1 VSCQDIFSCFKKN
14 IWYNQDTKKAVTH
27 MEFKDILYTLRKKN
41 KLTQQEVAEYVGL
54 QKAAIYKY
62 EHGLLVNPKRSLI
75 SKLAKLFQVTPSYM
89 MGLTDDD
96 KSALTSFHLSFTK
109 KDEKDIQ
116 KRLSDILNDMDS
128 QDAIAMY
135 NGGEPM
141 DPETR
146 EYMKASLENAL
157 RFAKL
162 KAKEKFTP
170 KKHRK

>member
-1 VSCQDIFSCFKKN
+1 MNLGEIVK
-14 IWYNQDTKKAVTH
+14 
-27 MEFKDILYTLRKKN
+27 EFRIRNALTMDEFARRTGLSKGYISMLEKN
-41 KLTQQEVAEYVGL
+41 K
-54 QKAAIYKY
+54 
-62 EHGLLVNPKRSLI
+62 NPRTGKPITPSIETYDTIANAMRI
-75 SKLAKLFQVTPSYM
+75 SIEELMTLAKGTNV
-89 MGLTDDD
+89 
-96 KSALTSFHLSFTK
+96 ALTSLSTKNLDFHPSLTK

-128 QDAIAMY
+128 QDSIAMY

>member
-1 VSCQDIFSCFKKN
+1 MTSERLYKLLD
-14 IWYNQDTKKAVTH
+14 
-27 MEFKDILYTLRKKN
+27 KDISIRLNDVPTDFQPS
-41 KLTQQEVAEYVGL
+41 LTQ
-54 QKAAIYKY
+54 
-62 EHGLLVNPKRSLI
+62 
-75 SKLAKLFQVTPSYM
+75 
-89 MGLTDDD
+89 
-96 KSALTSFHLSFTK
+96 

>member
-1 VSCQDIFSCFKKN
+1 
-14 IWYNQDTKKAVTH
+14 
-27 MEFKDILYTLRKKN
+27 
-41 KLTQQEVAEYVGL
+41 
-54 QKAAIYKY
+54 
-62 EHGLLVNPKRSLI
+62 
-75 SKLAKLFQVTPSYM
+75 
-89 MGLTDDD
+89 
-96 KSALTSFHLSFTK
+96 
-109 KDEKDIQ
+109 
-116 KRLSDILNDMDS
+116 MDS

-141 DPETR
+141 DSETR

>member
-1 VSCQDIFSCFKKN
+1 MNLGEIVK
-14 IWYNQDTKKAVTH
+14 
-27 MEFKDILYTLRKKN
+27 EFRIRNALTMDEFARRTGLSKGYISMLEKN
-41 KLTQQEVAEYVGL
+41 K
-54 QKAAIYKY
+54 
-62 EHGLLVNPKRSLI
+62 NPRTGKPITPSIETYDTIANAMRI
-75 SKLAKLFQVTPSYM
+75 SIEELMTLAKGTNV
-89 MGLTDDD
+89 
-96 KSALTSFHLSFTK
+96 ALTSLSTK
-109 KDEKDIQ
+109 NLDSHPSLTPKDEKDIQ

>member
-1 VSCQDIFSCFKKN
+1 
-14 IWYNQDTKKAVTH
+14 
-27 MEFKDILYTLRKKN
+27 MR
-41 KLTQQEVAEYVGL
+41 
-54 QKAAIYKY
+54 
-62 EHGLLVNPKRSLI
+62 I
-75 SKLAKLFQVTPSYM
+75 SIEELMTLAKGTNV
-89 MGLTDDD
+89 
-96 KSALTSFHLSFTK
+96 ALTSLSTKNLDFHPSLTP

-141 DPETR
+141 DLETR

>member
-1 VSCQDIFSCFKKN
+1 MYKRNEVIKLRLSDIVKN
-14 IWYNQDTKKAVTH
+14 YRMQNG
-27 MEFKDILYTLRKKN
+27 
-41 KLTQQEVAEYVGL
+41 LTQNDLA
-54 QKAAIYKY
+54 
-62 EHGLLVNPKRSLI
+62 
-75 SKLAKLFQVTPSYM
+75 KLAKCSKPYISMIENGKDSKTGKPVNPSITFLHNLAIAMNMTSERLYKLLDKDISIRLNDVHTDFQHS
-89 MGLTDDD
+89 L
-96 KSALTSFHLSFTK
+96 TK

-170 KKHRK
+170 KKYRK

>member
-1 VSCQDIFSCFKKN
+1 
-14 IWYNQDTKKAVTH
+14 
-27 MEFKDILYTLRKKN
+27 
-41 KLTQQEVAEYVGL
+41 
-54 QKAAIYKY
+54 
-62 EHGLLVNPKRSLI
+62 
-75 SKLAKLFQVTPSYM
+75 
-89 MGLTDDD
+89 
-96 KSALTSFHLSFTK
+96 
-109 KDEKDIQ
+109 
-116 KRLSDILNDMDS
+116 MDS

>member
-1 VSCQDIFSCFKKN
+1 MTSERLYKLLD
-14 IWYNQDTKKAVTH
+14 
-27 MEFKDILYTLRKKN
+27 KDISIRLNDVPTDF
-41 KLTQQEVAEYVGL
+41 Q
-54 QKAAIYKY
+54 
-62 EHGLLVNPKRSLI
+62 PSL
-75 SKLAKLFQVTPSYM
+75 
-89 MGLTDDD
+89 
-96 KSALTSFHLSFTK
+96 TK

-170 KKHRK
+170 KKYRK